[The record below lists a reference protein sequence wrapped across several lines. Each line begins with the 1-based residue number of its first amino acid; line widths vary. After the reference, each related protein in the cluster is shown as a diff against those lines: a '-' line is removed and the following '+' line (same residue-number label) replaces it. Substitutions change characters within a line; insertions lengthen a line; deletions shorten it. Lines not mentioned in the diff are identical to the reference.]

1 MAGAVLVIVGYISVY
16 SATRGVYVSMV
27 GGLMIIYLAGRSR
40 IRLKG
45 LIALGTLGLAGLKY
59 LSQAVTDLDAAID
72 WYVDIAGAT
81 VAYREPRPA
90 AGAVAAGLHL
100 GIEIVELL
108 APVEDGAI
116 SAYLDHYGPRIRATT
131 FTVRDLDAVERYF
144 AERDIAV
151 VPGDAPDSLA
161 IPAEENLGLLYQ
173 FAE

>member
-1 MAGAVLVIVGYISVY
+1 MNLLRRNRDFRCVFIAQVVP
-16 SATRGVYVSMV
+16 
-27 GGLMIIYLAGRSR
+27 YLG
-40 IRLKG
+40 
-45 LIALGTLGLAGLKY
+45 
-59 LSQAVTDLDAAID
+59 D
-72 WYVDIAGAT
+72 WFAT

-161 IPAEENLGLLYQ
+161 IPAEQNLGLLYQ